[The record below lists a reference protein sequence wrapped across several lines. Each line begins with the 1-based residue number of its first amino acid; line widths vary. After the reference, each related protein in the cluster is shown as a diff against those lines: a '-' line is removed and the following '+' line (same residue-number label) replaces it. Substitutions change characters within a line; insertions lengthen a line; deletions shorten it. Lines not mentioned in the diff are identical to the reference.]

1 MTQELPRGAVLTLDQ
16 TWALAKVWYQD
27 RLDPAWRR
35 PTPTEASDAF
45 ASIGLTG
52 DFWKF

>member
-1 MTQELPRGAVLTLDQ
+1 VTLTLDQ
-16 TWALAKVWYQD
+16 TWALAKLWYAD

-35 PTPTEASDAF
+35 RTAAETTDAL

-52 DFWKF
+52 EFWRL